1 MTNQIQ
7 NFLTYLLDSVTT
19 SETAFIETIQNNN
32 ELFQSRRVKDWEQTV
47 FRNLQ
52 QVHQNA
58 NLSPLNNE
66 DTEHKSN
73 SESSDNETSSDDEDE
88 KTSENGHVNIFLS

>member
-1 MTNQIQ
+1 MNNQIQ

-32 ELFQSRRVKDWEQTV
+32 DLFQSRRLKDWEQTV

-58 NLSPLNNE
+58 NISPLKNE
-66 DTEHKSN
+66 DDEHKSN
-73 SESSDNETSSDDEDE
+73 SESSDDETSSDDEEE